1 MKVLI
6 IEDVDQKFQKI
17 VEVAKLADPNIDI
30 LRASYQGEANRR
42 LEQQYFDV
50 VILDIL
56 IPPVMGAPPYDYGV
70 SFLKEVERS
79 KFNQETYVIALT
91 AYDDAHTQ
99 HFEEFFQK
107 GVLCIKYDEFGEKW
121 KTALKNSLKRTMT
134 QRNEDFLIFC
144 ALEEERE
151 AFYSEGFSVS
161 ERRNIGGLDAAP
173 ILIGNKHGLIIVP
186 PRIGLIDASVV
197 AAIAMRIFKPT
208 MFAITGICGG
218 YQENCKI
225 GQLIVGSTCWEHQ
238 AGKLTPSGQ
247 EIEPY
252 QWTMR
257 EDVRLALSQMCL
269 NENIKELLYGQLF
282 SQDIN
287 PVDPIFAPI
296 VSGSAIIADS
306 NIVENIIAQH
316 RKTAGIDMEMFGVLR
331 AVEFVDDSVPCFGA
345 KVVVDFADKK
355 KGDAFHPLGCSV
367 SARFAVRALEHLME
381 PQD

>member
-1 MKVLI
+1 MRVLI

-17 VEVAKLADPNIDI
+17 VEVVKLANPNMDI
-30 LRASYQGEANRR
+30 FRASYQGEANRR

-56 IPPVMGAPPYDYGV
+56 IPPVMGVPPYDYGA

-91 AYDDAHTQ
+91 AYDDTHGQ

-107 GVLCIKYDEFGEKW
+107 GVLCIKYDEFDEKW
-121 KTALKNSLKRTMT
+121 KTALMNSLKRTRT

-151 AFYSEGFSVS
+151 AFYSEGFADS

-173 ILIGNKHGLIIVP
+173 ILIGSKHGLVIVP

-197 AAIAMRIFKPT
+197 AAIAMRMFKPT
-208 MFAITGICGG
+208 IFAITGICGG

-225 GQLIVGSTCWEHQ
+225 SQLIVGSTCWEHQ

-269 NENIKELLYGQLF
+269 NENIKELLYSRLI
-282 SQDIN
+282 SENNN
-287 PVDPIFAPI
+287 PVGPLFAPI
-296 VSGSAIIADS
+296 VSGSSVIADPK
-306 NIVENIIAQH
+306 IVENIISQH

-331 AVEFVDDSVPCFGA
+331 AVEFVDDTFLPIRLTHSPTTCRVLPF
-345 KVVVDFADKK
+345 
-355 KGDAFHPLGCSV
+355 P
-367 SARFAVRALEHLME
+367 
-381 PQD
+381 